1 MPKILQHTGGD
12 VVEVILADH
21 RWFEEALRELR
32 DVQADRAA
40 VLADL
45 ATVLIAHA
53 EAEESKVYSTLR
65 NKNAIDD
72 EEVEHSEHE
81 HDEGN
86 EALLALME
94 VADTSS
100 EEFSEKT
107 HELSEALSHHLD
119 EEERDVLNPARTDV
133 SQQVR
138 DQLGEA
144 FSAERTRLIESGCG
158 SIDNVRRIVEQ
169 AHQKKNAPA
178 RRAGDH
184 HHGPAPPARG
194 RPCPAAWVAV
204 GVA

>member
-32 DVQADRAA
+32 DVRSDRAA

-45 ATVLIAHA
+45 ATVLVAHA
-53 EAEESKVYSTLR
+53 EAEESKVYPSLS
-65 NKNAIDD
+65 KKHAIAE

-119 EEERDVLNPARTDV
+119 EEERDVLNPARTDI
-133 SQQVR
+133 SQEVR
-138 DQLGEA
+138 DRLGEE
-144 FSAERTRLIESGCG
+144 FSAERERLIESGCG
-158 SIDNVRRIVEQ
+158 SIENVRKLVAAAKEKD
-169 AHQKKNAPA
+169 KKSS
-178 RRAGDH
+178 
-184 HHGPAPPARG
+184 
-194 RPCPAAWVAV
+194 
-204 GVA
+204 

>member
-1 MPKILQHTGGD
+1 MPKILPAAGGD
-12 VVEVILADH
+12 VVEIILADH

-32 DVQADRAA
+32 DVRSDRAA

-53 EAEESKVYSTLR
+53 EAEESKVYPALR
-65 NKNAIDD
+65 RKDAIDA

-94 VADTSS
+94 VDDTTS
-100 EEFSEKT
+100 EEFGEKV

-133 SQQVR
+133 PEEVR
-138 DQLGEA
+138 RKLGDDFA
-144 FSAERTRLIESGCG
+144 AERARLIESGCG
-158 SIDNVRRIVEQ
+158 DIENVRRLVKTAEQ
-169 AHQKKNAPA
+169 QS
-178 RRAGDH
+178 
-184 HHGPAPPARG
+184 
-194 RPCPAAWVAV
+194 
-204 GVA
+204 

>member
-12 VVEVILADH
+12 VVEIILADH

-45 ATVLIAHA
+45 ATVLVAHA
-53 EAEESKVYSTLR
+53 EAEESKVYPALR
-65 NKNAIDD
+65 KKDAIDA

-94 VADTSS
+94 VGDPDS

-133 SQQVR
+133 GEDVR
-138 DQLGEA
+138 AKLGDA
-144 FSAERTRLIESGCG
+144 FATERTRLIESGCG
-158 SIDNVRRIVEQ
+158 SIENVRRLVE
-169 AHQKKNAPA
+169 
-178 RRAGDH
+178 
-184 HHGPAPPARG
+184 
-194 RPCPAAWVAV
+194 VAKQHN
-204 GVA
+204 

>member
-12 VVEVILADH
+12 VVEIILADH

-53 EAEESKVYSTLR
+53 EAEESKVYPALR
-65 NKNAIDD
+65 KKDAIDA

-94 VADTSS
+94 VADPQS

-119 EEERDVLNPARTDV
+119 EEERDVLNPARTEVGEDT
-133 SQQVR
+133 R
-138 DQLGEA
+138 TQLGEA
-144 FSAERTRLIESGCG
+144 FATERARLIESGCG
-158 SIDNVRRIVEQ
+158 SIENVRKVVEAAKQ
-169 AHQKKNAPA
+169 
-178 RRAGDH
+178 H
-184 HHGPAPPARG
+184 H
-194 RPCPAAWVAV
+194 
-204 GVA
+204 

>member
-1 MPKILQHTGGD
+1 MPKILQHAEGD
-12 VVEVILADH
+12 VVEIILADH

-32 DVQADRAA
+32 DVRSDRRA

-45 ATVLIAHA
+45 ATVLVAHA
-53 EAEESKVYSTLR
+53 EAEESKVYPSLR
-65 NKNAIDD
+65 KKHAIDA

-94 VADTSS
+94 VEDTGS

-133 SQQVR
+133 GQDVR
-138 DQLGEA
+138 DRLGAEFA
-144 FSAERTRLIESGCG
+144 AERERLIGSGCG
-158 SIDNVRRIVEQ
+158 SIDNVRRIVAEAKQ
-169 AHQKKNAPA
+169 RQTTS
-178 RRAGDH
+178 G
-184 HHGPAPPARG
+184 
-194 RPCPAAWVAV
+194 
-204 GVA
+204 

>member
-1 MPKILQHTGGD
+1 MPKILQQTGGD

-53 EAEESKVYSTLR
+53 EAEESKVYPSLR
-65 NKNAIDD
+65 KRNAIDA

-94 VADTSS
+94 VEDTSS
-100 EEFSEKT
+100 EEFSDKT

-119 EEERDVLNPARTDV
+119 EEERDVLNPARTEIGDDV
-133 SQQVR
+133 R
-138 DQLGEA
+138 AELGEVFA
-144 FSAERTRLIESGCG
+144 AERARLIESGCG
-158 SIDNVRRIVEQ
+158 SIENVRKVVEK
-169 AHQKKNAPA
+169 AKQKN
-178 RRAGDH
+178 
-184 HHGPAPPARG
+184 
-194 RPCPAAWVAV
+194 
-204 GVA
+204 

>member
-1 MPKILQHTGGD
+1 MPKILKHTDGD
-12 VVEVILADH
+12 VVEIILADH

-53 EAEESKVYSTLR
+53 EAEESKVYPALR
-65 NKNAIDD
+65 KKDAIDA

-94 VADTSS
+94 VSDPAS

-107 HELSEALSHHLD
+107 HELSEKLSHHLD
-119 EEERDVLNPARTDV
+119 EEERDVLNPARTDI
-133 SQQVR
+133 SQDVR
-138 DQLGEA
+138 VQLGEA
-144 FSAERTRLIESGCG
+144 FAAERARLIESGCG
-158 SIDNVRRIVEQ
+158 SIENVRKVVDAAKQ
-169 AHQKKNAPA
+169 
-178 RRAGDH
+178 H
-184 HHGPAPPARG
+184 H
-194 RPCPAAWVAV
+194 
-204 GVA
+204 

>member
-12 VVEVILADH
+12 VVEIILADH

-32 DVQADRAA
+32 DVQSDRAA

-53 EAEESKVYSTLR
+53 EAEESKVYPALR
-65 NKNAIDD
+65 KKDAIDA

-94 VADTSS
+94 VADPAS

-133 SQQVR
+133 GEDVR
-138 DQLGEA
+138 VKLGEEFA
-144 FSAERTRLIESGCG
+144 AERSRLIENGCG
-158 SIDNVRRIVEQ
+158 SIENVRKVVEAAKQ
-169 AHQKKNAPA
+169 
-178 RRAGDH
+178 H
-184 HHGPAPPARG
+184 H
-194 RPCPAAWVAV
+194 
-204 GVA
+204 

>member
-53 EAEESKVYSTLR
+53 EAEESKVYPSLR
-65 NKNAIDD
+65 KKDAIDA

-94 VADTSS
+94 VEDTAS

-133 SQQVR
+133 SADDR
-138 DQLGEA
+138 AKLGDA
-144 FSAERTRLIESGCG
+144 FSVERSRLIDSDCG
-158 SIDNVRRIVEQ
+158 SIENVRKLV
-169 AHQKKNAPA
+169 AKAKQKN
-178 RRAGDH
+178 
-184 HHGPAPPARG
+184 
-194 RPCPAAWVAV
+194 
-204 GVA
+204 

>member
-1 MPKILQHTGGD
+1 MPKILQQTGGD
-12 VVEVILADH
+12 VVEAILADH

-53 EAEESKVYSTLR
+53 EAEESKVYPSL
-65 NKNAIDD
+65 KNRHAIDA

-94 VADTSS
+94 VEDPAS
-100 EEFSEKT
+100 EEFGEKT

-119 EEERDVLNPARTDV
+119 EEERDVLNPARTDIDQ
-133 SQQVR
+133 SVR
-138 DQLGEA
+138 VELGEA
-144 FSAERTRLIESGCG
+144 FAEERARLIENDCG
-158 SIDNVRRIVEQ
+158 SIENVRKLVE
-169 AHQKKNAPA
+169 AAKKK
-178 RRAGDH
+178 D
-184 HHGPAPPARG
+184 
-194 RPCPAAWVAV
+194 
-204 GVA
+204 

>member
-1 MPKILQHTGGD
+1 MPKILQQTGGD

-32 DVQADRAA
+32 DVESDRDA

-53 EAEESKVYSTLR
+53 EAEESKVYPKLR
-65 NKNAIDD
+65 NKKAIDQ

-94 VADTSS
+94 VEDSQS
-100 EEFSEKT
+100 EEFGDKS

-119 EEERDVLNPARTDV
+119 EEERDVLNPARTEIDEE
-133 SQQVR
+133 VR
-138 DQLGEA
+138 LSLGAEFA
-144 FSAERTRLIESGCG
+144 AERERLIESGCG
-158 SIDNVRRIVEQ
+158 SIENVRKLVE
-169 AHQKKNAPA
+169 AAKNKKS
-178 RRAGDH
+178 
-184 HHGPAPPARG
+184 
-194 RPCPAAWVAV
+194 
-204 GVA
+204 

>member
-1 MPKILQHTGGD
+1 MPKILQQTGGD

-53 EAEESKVYSTLR
+53 EAEESKVYPSLR
-65 NKNAIDD
+65 KRNAIDS
-72 EEVEHSEHE
+72 EEVKHSEHE

-86 EALLALME
+86 AALLALME
-94 VADTSS
+94 VEDTSS

-119 EEERDVLNPARTDV
+119 EEERDVLNPARTEVDAND
-133 SQQVR
+133 R
-138 DQLGEA
+138 ARLGEEFA
-144 FSAERTRLIESGCG
+144 AERARLIENGCG
-158 SIDNVRRIVEQ
+158 SIENVRKVVEE
-169 AHQKKNAPA
+169 AKH
-178 RRAGDH
+178 
-184 HHGPAPPARG
+184 
-194 RPCPAAWVAV
+194 
-204 GVA
+204 